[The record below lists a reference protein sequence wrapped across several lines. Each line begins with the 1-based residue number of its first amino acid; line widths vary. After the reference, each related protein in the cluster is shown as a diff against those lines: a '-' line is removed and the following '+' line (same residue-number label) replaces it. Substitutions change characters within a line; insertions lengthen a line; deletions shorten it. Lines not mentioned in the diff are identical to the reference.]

1 MSIDKQQFR
10 QGQKRRSRAGLL
22 IALILIPLLMG
33 VLACLPVPVGDPEKS
48 LVDPAMSGIWIGE
61 GDDGDASIIVLDPYD
76 KRSWLMSH
84 IFLGPEQASGK
95 KLDTEAGES
104 AQKVSPLQLL
114 RTEGVKIHSFGLYKT
129 WLTTIEDVTFIT
141 WESKNLSETLPEMVT
156 DSWWVFRVRKE
167 GTDIFNLDLI
177 DSEADDFEDVKT
189 SKEAEDVIR
198 RHVND
203 PEFYSNSDGE
213 SHKFR
218 RVPESDYETV
228 SRLLE
233 EFGIKDDT

>member
-1 MSIDKQQFR
+1 MSIDRQQFR
-10 QGQKRRSRAGLL
+10 QGQRRRSRAGLL
-22 IALILIPLLMG
+22 ITLILIPLLMG

-61 GDDGDASIIVLDPYD
+61 DGGGDASIIVLDPYD
-76 KRSWLMSH
+76 KRSWLMSY
-84 IFLGPEQASGK
+84 ISFGPEQAPDETQ
-95 KLDTEAGES
+95 DTEAGES
-104 AQKVSPLQLL
+104 APELSALQLL
-114 RTEGVKIHSFGLYKT
+114 RTEGVKIHGFGLYKT

-156 DSWWVFRVRKE
+156 EVWWVFRVRKE
-167 GTDIFNLDLI
+167 GTDIFYLDGI
-177 DSEADDFEDVKT
+177 DSGADDFEDVKT
-189 SKEAEDVIR
+189 SKEAEDIIR

-213 SHKFR
+213 SLKLR
-218 RVPESDYETV
+218 RVPESDFETV

-233 EFGIKDDT
+233 EFGIRDDT